1 MQGFGGGPKGRRRG
15 LELGVS
21 ERRREGEE
29 WEEKSG
35 ILYAAP
41 QNPRKLLQRG
51 DARWAVPKHGPTHS
65 SAHHPTISVFFS
77 EKVIFG
83 SSTLGRIWFFFLQP
97 LQTHKIVHMLLFLDS
112 VLNF

>member
-1 MQGFGGGPKGRRRG
+1 MGMQGLGGGPKGRRRG

-41 QNPRKLLQRG
+41 QNPRKLLQRLSEEM
-51 DARWAVPKHGPTHS
+51 RVGPC
-65 SAHHPTISVFFS
+65 PNMGLLIRRP
-77 EKVIFG
+77 I
-83 SSTLGRIWFFFLQP
+83 I
-97 LQTHKIVHMLLFLDS
+97 LLFLFFS
-112 VLNF
+112 PFSI

>member
-1 MQGFGGGPKGRRRG
+1 MGMQGLGGGPKGRRRG

-51 DARWAVPKHGPTHS
+51 DARWAGPKHGPTHS
-65 SAHHPTISVFFS
+65 SAHHTTVSVFSPF
-77 EKVIFG
+77 
-83 SSTLGRIWFFFLQP
+83 
-97 LQTHKIVHMLLFLDS
+97 
-112 VLNF
+112 LNFKTNYLPGF